1 MSGEMVWPSRGG
13 SRMVPALQQDTDSF
27 QELHRRRCWAV
38 AGAEQSHSLP
48 AYELPFFCQYTP
60 KNVGI

>member
-1 MSGEMVWPSRGG
+1 
-13 SRMVPALQQDTDSF
+13 MVPALQQDTDSF

-60 KNVGI
+60 KNAGI